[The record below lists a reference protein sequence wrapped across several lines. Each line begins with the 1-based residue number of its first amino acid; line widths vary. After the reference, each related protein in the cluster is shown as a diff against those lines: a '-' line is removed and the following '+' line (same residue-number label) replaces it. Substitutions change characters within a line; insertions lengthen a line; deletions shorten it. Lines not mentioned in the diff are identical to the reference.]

1 MPFFVKILVL
11 LVLLFIVFSL
21 FSGMFYMIKDKGE
34 SDKMVKALTV
44 RISLSLVLF
53 ILLMLGYATGLFH
66 R

>member
-1 MPFFVKILVL
+1 VPFFVKILVI

-21 FSGMFYMIKDKGE
+21 FSGMFFMIKDKGS
-34 SDKMVKALTV
+34 SDRMVKALTV

-53 ILLMLGYATGLFH
+53 VLLMVGFGTGIFH